1 MSNQMVKGNTAVI
14 IGAMYAGCDC
24 FFGYPITPA
33 SEILHE
39 ASKYFPMVGRNFVQ
53 AESEEASINM
63 VYGASGTGHR
73 VMTASSGPGV
83 SLMQEGFTYLAGAEL
98 PAVIVDIMRAGPGL
112 GNIGPEQGDYNQ
124 IVKGGGHGN
133 YRNIVLA
140 PNSVQEMCDLT
151 MKAFELADKWRNPV
165 VVLADGT
172 LGQMAEPLEFPTEAI
187 EPEIDESW
195 AVRGNENT
203 MENLITSIFNDF
215 DELEDFNYKLQDKYA
230 QIDASEVI
238 IDEYQVEDADIVLVS
253 YGISSRIARSAV
265 DKSRAKGIKVGLLR
279 PITLSPFPTER
290 IKELS
295 DKGVDFISVEMSN
308 GQLLAD
314 VQFAALRKEKTHLV
328 NRMGGNL
335 IELKQILAKI
345 YEIAGIEDEDLDLS
359 KRSEEKASPNIID

>member
-14 IGAMYAGCDC
+14 VGAMYAGCDC

-83 SLMQEGFTYLAGAEL
+83 SLMQEGFTYLSGAEL

-133 YRNIVLA
+133 YKNIVLA

-187 EPEIDESW
+187 KPENDESW
-195 AVRGNENT
+195 SVRGNKNT
-203 MENLITSIFNDF
+203 MGNLITSIFNDF
-215 DELEDFNYKLQDKYA
+215 DELEDFNYKLQEKYA
-230 QIDASEVI
+230 KIEAEEVI
-238 IDEYQVEDADIVLVS
+238 VDEYQVEDADIVLVS

-265 DKSRAKGIKVGLLR
+265 DKSRENGIKVGLLR

-295 DKGVDFISVEMSN
+295 DKGVEFISVEMSN
-308 GQLLAD
+308 GQMLAD
-314 VQFAALRKEKTHLV
+314 VQYAALRREGTHLV

-335 IELKQILAKI
+335 IELKQILAKV
-345 YEIAGIEDEDLDLS
+345 YEIAGFEDHDLDLS
-359 KRSEEKASPNIID
+359 KRTSEKASPNIID